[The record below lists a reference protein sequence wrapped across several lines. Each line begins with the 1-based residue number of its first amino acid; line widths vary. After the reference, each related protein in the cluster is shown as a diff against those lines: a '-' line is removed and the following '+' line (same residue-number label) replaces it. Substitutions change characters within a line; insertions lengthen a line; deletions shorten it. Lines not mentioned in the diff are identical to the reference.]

1 MKQMKKSYLFTLLS
15 VLIGMA
21 VNAQDSISV
30 LFIGN
35 SYVYSND
42 LPGTL
47 SQLAT
52 SLGKTTTVSSK
63 VNGGY
68 TFQNHTNDP
77 QTYTA
82 IHQQAWDVVVLQA
95 QSQEPSFPFSQVTTN
110 TLPYSTQLA
119 DSVKAA
125 NFCSNV
131 MYFMTWGR
139 QNGDPQWD
147 SINTFDKMN
156 GRLHDAYMRFADS
169 VDAMVSPVGVVWKY
183 VRDNHPTIQLYVGD
197 GSHPS
202 PAGTYLAACTFYTG
216 LFRSSPVGSTYLGG
230 LDLATATIL
239 QEASAM
245 ILDSLDE
252 FNLHPIEQPT
262 QADFTMMSSGATVD
276 FTSTSQFA
284 TEWNWNFGDGD
295 ISSIENP
302 THTYLS
308 NGTYMIRLITSSV
321 CNADTMQQSI
331 TINQLDLNEALEG
344 VFVKE
349 FPGYFE
355 VSNAAP
361 VFVEIFTV
369 DGKLLQT
376 EQLLTAGFHQIEKKS
391 TMGIIVLRNSQDKM
405 LKIRYINY

>member
-1 MKQMKKSYLFTLLS
+1 MNQMKKSYLFTLLS
-15 VLIGMA
+15 VLIGLS

-35 SYVYSND
+35 SYVYTND
-42 LPGTL
+42 LPSTL
-47 SQLAT
+47 NQLAT
-52 SLGKTTTVSSK
+52 SLGNTASVSSK

-68 TFQNHTNDP
+68 TFQMHANDP
-77 QTYTA
+77 QTYAA
-82 IHQQAWDVVVLQA
+82 IHQQPWDVVVLQA

-156 GRLHDAYMRFADS
+156 SRLHDAYMRFADS

-183 VRDNHPTIQLYVGD
+183 VRDNHPSIQLYVAD

-216 LFRSSPVGSTYLGG
+216 LFRNSPVGSTYLGG
-230 LDLATATIL
+230 LDQATATIL
-239 QEASAM
+239 QEASALL
-245 ILDSLDE
+245 LDSLDQ
-252 FNLHPIEQPT
+252 FNLHPVDQPT
-262 QADFTMMSSGATVD
+262 QASFDFTVNGATVQ
-276 FTSTSQFA
+276 FSSTSSYA
-284 TEWNWNFGDGD
+284 TEWHWQFGDGSTSMD
-295 ISSIENP
+295 ENP
-302 THTYLS
+302 TNTYTLDDVY
-308 NGTYMIRLITSSV
+308 NVRLIASSV
-321 CNADTMQQSI
+321 CNSDTIQQSV
-331 TINQLDLNEALEG
+331 TINQLNLDEEFEG
-344 VFVKE
+344 VFVHE

-355 VSNAAP
+355 VKNVTP
-361 VFVEIFTV
+361 VLYQIFTI
-369 DGKLLQT
+369 DGKILQT
-376 EQLLTAGFHQIEKKS
+376 ECMLTPGIHQIKKES
-391 TMGIIVLRNSQDKM
+391 TMGIILLRNSQDNSKVY
-405 LKIRYINY
+405 RYINY